1 MVNAVSSG
9 SHQLDDTT
17 PARGAGRALV
27 IEDLDGAGQC
37 DVALFSICIMSG
49 SANDA
54 RGQIAA

>member
-9 SHQLDDTT
+9 SHHLDDTT
-17 PARGAGRALV
+17 QARGAGRSLM

-37 DVALFSICIMSG
+37 DVALFSICII
-49 SANDA
+49 SAPVNDA